1 MPKLSGKYIR
11 AAWQQAIERKA
22 HQFDEFDAAGSRAPF
37 WNANNPEPLNF
48 NFGVLGGSSYFTN
61 ESDQVSGGVIK
72 NPVSRG
78 LSGRQLD
85 DQGRNFLRAFFGP
98 GMQKRQLSYVRI
110 WDSSAAQTLYC
121 YKSVFLRSSNPCS
134 KAGLPYYLS
143 EDYVGESF
151 PDLLL

>member
-11 AAWQQAIERKA
+11 PPGSKRLNEKRTNSMN
-22 HQFDEFDAAGSRAPF
+22 DAAGSRAPF
-37 WNANNPEPLNF
+37 WNANKPQPLNF

-85 DQGRNFLRAFFGP
+85 DWQEFSSRVLWAGNAETAALLCSYLGFFGCT
-98 GMQKRQLSYVRI
+98 
-110 WDSSAAQTLYC
+110 DS
-121 YKSVFLRSSNPCS
+121 
-134 KAGLPYYLS
+134 
-143 EDYVGESF
+143 
-151 PDLLL
+151 LLL